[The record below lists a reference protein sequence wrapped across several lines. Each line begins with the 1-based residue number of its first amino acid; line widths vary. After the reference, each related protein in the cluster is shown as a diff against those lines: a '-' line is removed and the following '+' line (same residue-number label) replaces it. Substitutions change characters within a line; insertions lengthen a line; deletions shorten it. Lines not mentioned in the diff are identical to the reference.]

1 MMYGANHFIE
11 NISNPND
18 IQRYYSVVGYICE
31 TDTFANNRKIS
42 SISPGDILSFS
53 NAGAYCFSM
62 SSNYNSRY
70 RPAEVLYIENE
81 LKIIRKREVFEDL
94 IKNQVEINL

>member
-1 MMYGANHFIE
+1 MELKGIL
-11 NISNPND
+11 
-18 IQRYYSVVGYICE
+18 Q
-31 TDTFANNRKIS
+31 NNKDA
-42 SISPGDILSFS
+42 ISPTMATNIKLKNVSTDDILCFK

-70 RPAEVLYIENE
+70 KPAEVLYIENE

>member
-1 MMYGANHFIE
+1 M
-11 NISNPND
+11 
-18 IQRYYSVVGYICE
+18 
-31 TDTFANNRKIS
+31 
-42 SISPGDILSFS
+42 ILSFS